1 MNTNCHRLAPHQEIT
16 TKHACA
22 HECLATVERHRASSE
37 ASLKEEKS
45 AKTDADTREKNLER
59 AIVIGAVLILAL
71 VAVVFYFRFVAP
83 GDSAESLPP
92 LEIQAITRY

>member
-1 MNTNCHRLAPHQEIT
+1 MTTNCNRLAPHQEIT

-22 HECLATVERHRASSE
+22 HECLATVERQPASSE

-71 VAVVFYFRFVAP
+71 VAVVYYFRFVAS
-83 GDSAESLPP
+83 GGSADSLP
-92 LEIQAITRY
+92 L